1 MRKSIVTARL
11 ALAGIVT
18 LGLALPP
25 AALAQQQCPAELAQA
40 KSKIA
45 SAQKALS
52 KNVGAPRSLVG
63 YRGSVQAPRDQ
74 NVQAPRAAA
83 GAKASGSISQATQ
96 LVKDA
101 EMACKAGDAKTAK
114 DKADAAIS
122 ILK

>member
-1 MRKSIVTARL
+1 MRKLFAVVMSAAMIAAFTPIAE
-11 ALAGIVT
+11 AQT
-18 LGLALPP
+18 NCPP
-25 AALAQQQCPAELAQA
+25 EVAQA
-40 KSKIA
+40 KELLAKKGTTAREQSV
-45 SAQKALS
+45 Q
-52 KNVGAPRSLVG
+52 APRSLAG
-63 YRGSVQAPRDQ
+63 ARQSVQAPRDQ